1 MTHRRLE
8 RHLSRMQRKA
18 AVVLT
23 ERSEV
28 DCRGLH
34 PPIWCHRAQFYLCAN
49 CGVPLCLTRRVK

>member
-1 MTHRRLE
+1 
-8 RHLSRMQRKA
+8 MQRKA